1 MLCGNVVPAGMGT
14 LSCKHCY
21 DGQQQ
26 LIYFLLEVSDRIMVQ
41 GAWESFLDLYG
52 AGAVPPQSANA
63 ELMVAASLH
72 QWQRIEQILQ
82 RLVDEQES
90 SPRRH
95 ARTERAD
102 TPVPEGPDTTVSST
116 AIDMPHHMMHM
127 SPAVQA
133 VSSMQAWPG
142 IAKDAAV
149 DVAAPPLKRRRQSS
163 AISVSAVDAGLDR
176 GADSPLAPQT
186 DAADHVPACESNFTW
201 LIAQLMGT
209 REPDSLRCGQPAV
222 SMRDRIL
229 GLLRPM
235 MNFREKVTYFQE
247 EQDRMLEYELD
258 HMGDDETLHI
268 EVHRGPDMLVEM
280 VEQISKADDDML
292 HRELTVTFVGE
303 DGEDGGGLLREF
315 CAVRVMLGFVSLRCV

>member
-1 MLCGNVVPAGMGT
+1 M
-14 LSCKHCY
+14 
-21 DGQQQ
+21 
-26 LIYFLLEVSDRIMVQ
+26 
-41 GAWESFLDLYG
+41 
-52 AGAVPPQSANA
+52 PPQSANA

-82 RLVDEQES
+82 RLVDEQEG

-95 ARTERAD
+95 ARTDRAD
-102 TPVPEGPDTTVSST
+102 TPVPEGPDTSVSST

-133 VSSMQAWPG
+133 VSSMQVWPG
-142 IAKDAAV
+142 MGKESAV
-149 DVAAPPLKRRRQSS
+149 DNASPPLKRRRQSNAVPNS
-163 AISVSAVDAGLDR
+163 AGDTGLDG
-176 GADSPLAPQT
+176 GADSPSGPQT
-186 DAADHVPACESNFTW
+186 DAIDHVPACESNFTW

-229 GLLRPM
+229 ALLRPM

-268 EVHRGPDMLVEM
+268 EVHRRPDMLVEM
-280 VEQISKADDDML
+280 VEQISKVDDEML
-292 HRELTVTFVGE
+292 RRELTVSFVGE

-315 CAVRVMLGFVSLRCV
+315 CAVRASQLPLWRLIVVGTGGHLDSMRC